1 MSLAIFAI
9 SGSLDIVFAIIIAGR
24 LMSIVIRYIKQKFI
38 NTAYNINLDSIWV
51 H

>member
-24 LMSIVIRYIKQKFI
+24 IISTVIRYIKKKLI
-38 NTAYNINLDSIWV
+38 NTAYNINLYSIWV